1 MYDKLV
7 FYLHYGNGD
16 IFESREFAKEYMQKI
31 TAKEY
36 WYAHSKPNYI
46 LENIENLQ
54 QTEILDFM
62 DMRKA
67 WFVKDNCLYI
77 NMWIGRD
84 SQYVLPG
91 IGCVVEELYRM
102 HNDILSSLNLPTL
115 EKDIYEYIPATV
127 LDIPTWL
134 PQEIIMNENWGWN
147 LILLCNGPVQS
158 NQAVNFDFDPI
169 IQKLINDFNHIL
181 IYVTSGTKVDSSR
194 VIDKSHYN
202 LNQIATLS
210 SATKTIIGRNSG
222 PHVFAQNLD
231 NWNDPTKACLSFT
244 YKEEASHFVLSNH
257 LPMKKYWSPA
267 TGTQDVYNKIV
278 EVINRN
284 G

>member
-16 IFESREFAKEYMQKI
+16 IFESREFTKEYMSKI
-31 TAKEY
+31 PAKEY
-36 WYAHSKPNYI
+36 WYAHGKPHYI
-46 LENIENLQ
+46 LEDIENLQ
-54 QTEILDFM
+54 QTEIQDFM

-84 SQYVLPG
+84 SKYVLPG
-91 IGCVVEELYRM
+91 IGCVVEELYKM
-102 HNDILSSLNLPTL
+102 HNDILSSLKLPAL
-115 EKDIYEYIPATV
+115 EKDIYEYIPLTV
-127 LDIPTWL
+127 MDIPIWL
-134 PQEIIMNENWGWN
+134 PTEIEVNINWGWY

-158 NQAVNFDFDPI
+158 NQAENFDFDPV
-169 IQKLINDFNHIL
+169 IQKLIDNFDSVL
-181 IYVTSGTKVDSSR
+181 IYTTAPSKIENTR

-202 LNQIATLS
+202 LNQIAVLS
-210 SATKTIIGRNSG
+210 SAVATIIGRNSG

-231 NWNDPTKACLSFT
+231 NWNNPNKACLSFT
-244 YKEEASHFVLSNH
+244 YKEVASHFVLSNH

-267 TGTQDVYNKIV
+267 VDTEGVYNKIV
-278 EVINRN
+278 EVINR
-284 G
+284 